1 VPQKALGAR
10 ILLAEDNP
18 VNQEVA
24 LGMLENLGC
33 TAELAASGL
42 EAVEAALRAGF
53 DLILMD
59 CQMPGMD
66 GYEATQRIREHEQAA
81 GGKKEPTPI
90 IALTAHAMQG
100 DREKCIAAGMDD
112 YLTKPF
118 NLEQLSAALHRWLRP
133 RGEPAGNGQRP
144 EAGSSPA
151 AAPPSLD
158 RKSLETLRS
167 LQHTGRPDLLER
179 VIRIYLEDSLR
190 LLEELREAVAQEGS
204 IDQIVMRISE
214 IQEQLA
220 SVRSNLAAEL
230 VAVVP

>member
-1 VPQKALGAR
+1 
-10 ILLAEDNP
+10 
-18 VNQEVA
+18 VA
-24 LGMLENLGC
+24 GNG
-33 TAELAASGL
+33 
-42 EAVEAALRAGF
+42 EAALKAF
-53 DLILMD
+53 SEKPYDLILMD

-66 GYEATQRIREHEQAA
+66 GYEATARIRKLEAS
-81 GGKKEPTPI
+81 EPGRNATPI
-90 IALTAHAMQG
+90 VALTAHALQG